1 MALLSDDSLLKEA
14 EKQATLR
21 AFNVSARL
29 TRSEAADLDTLAQ
42 SRGLQRG
49 DCIRQILRAE
59 LARVRASAS
68 PTPELT
74 ELVGLRMLLHNVL
87 KALMSGQ
94 KMSNETFDALTQH
107 VRREK
112 VQAAVDLLAADGGR

>member
-1 MALLSDDSLLKEA
+1 MAILSDDALMKTA

-21 AFNVSARL
+21 VCNVSARL
-29 TRSEAADLDTLAQ
+29 TKTETANLDALAQ

-59 LARVRASAS
+59 IARAHASAT
-68 PTPELT
+68 PTPELS
-74 ELVGLRMLLHNVL
+74 EIVGLRMLLHNVL
-87 KALMSGQ
+87 KPLISGQ
-94 KMSNETFDALTQH
+94 KMTPETFDALTQH

-112 VQAAVDLLAADGGR
+112 VQAAIELLAPNGGR

>member
-1 MALLSDDSLLKEA
+1 MAILSDDALRKAA

-21 AFNVSARL
+21 ACNVSARL
-29 TRSEAADLDTLAQ
+29 TRTETENLDALAR

-59 LARVRASAS
+59 IARAHASAT
-68 PTPELT
+68 PTPELS
-74 ELVGLRMLLHNVL
+74 EIVGLRMLLHNVL
-87 KALMSGQ
+87 KPLISGQ
-94 KMSNETFDALTQH
+94 KMTPETFDALAQH

-112 VQAAVDLLAADGGR
+112 VQAAIELLIPNGGR